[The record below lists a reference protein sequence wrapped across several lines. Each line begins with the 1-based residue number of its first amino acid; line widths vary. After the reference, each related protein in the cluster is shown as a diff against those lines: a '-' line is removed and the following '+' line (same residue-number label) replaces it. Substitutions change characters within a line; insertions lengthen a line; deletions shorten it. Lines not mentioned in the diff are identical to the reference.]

1 MTVPAP
7 SSLLAN
13 FGWLL
18 ADRGWRMVL
27 GLVVSL
33 MVARYLGPAD
43 LGWLSFATSLCA
55 VFGTIAGFGI
65 DDVLARELARHPSS
79 AAALM
84 RRGFR
89 LKLAGAAGAYVA
101 VLLLGWLWPAGD
113 GMTLVLLAWVAA
125 GFFFAPADV
134 VDLWYQ
140 SRERM
145 KPPVLVRQAVVVIAA
160 VVRLGLVAGGAPL
173 WCFAAAVAVETGL
186 TALGLGLLWRY
197 GNLRPI
203 SSVGSARAMSA
214 GQLLSEGAPLLCSGL
229 LVVVT
234 MHCDRLL
241 LMQLAGETAAGVY
254 AAAARLTEMMH
265 VLPVALG
272 AAFLPRFSTLHAN
285 DPAGYLRAARQAGL
299 VVVGLTVGLAATFS
313 LLAPWLIPTLLG
325 EAYRSSASVWRV
337 QVWSLVFVA
346 IVSIRSRLWVVEG
359 RTKWILAISA
369 VTAAINV
376 GGNWWLIPKQGAIGA
391 AWAAV
396 VAWGLSALVLPWLA
410 IGPARF
416 MRRWCGLANAPEV

>member
-33 MVARYLGPAD
+33 VVARYLGPAD

-55 VFGTIAGFGI
+55 IFGTIAGLGI
-65 DDVLARELARHPSS
+65 DDVLARELARHPAS
-79 AAALM
+79 AAALV
-84 RRGFR
+84 RRGLR

-101 VLLLGWLWPAGD
+101 VLLLGWLWPTGD

-140 SRERM
+140 ARERM
-145 KPPVLVRQAVVVIAA
+145 KPPVLVRQAVLVIVAA
-160 VVRLGLVAGGAPL
+160 VRLGLVAAGAPL
-173 WCFAAAVAVETGL
+173 WCFAAAVALETGL
-186 TALGLGLLWRY
+186 TALGLGMLWRH
-197 GNLRPI
+197 GGLRPAPATGAVRTL
-203 SSVGSARAMSA
+203 STR
-214 GQLLSEGAPLLCSGL
+214 QLIGEGAPLLCSGL

-265 VLPVALG
+265 ILPVALG
-272 AAFLPRFSTLHAN
+272 AAFLPRFAKLHAS

-299 VVVGLTVGLAATFS
+299 LVTGLTVGLAATFS
-313 LLAPWLIPTLLG
+313 LVAPWLIPALLG
-325 EAYRSSASVWRV
+325 EAYRPSAHVWQV

-359 RTKWILAISA
+359 KTTWILAISA
-369 VTAAINV
+369 VTAVANV
-376 GGNWWLIPKQGAIGA
+376 GGNWWLIPTHGAIGA

-396 VAWGLSALVLPWLA
+396 AAWGLSALVLPWLA
-410 IGPARF
+410 LGPARF
-416 MRRWCGLANAPEV
+416 MRRWCGLANPPEV